1 MIKWWLQPLWLK
13 HLPKGHFL
21 IHLLLFS
28 CWVMSNSCD
37 PMTCSTPG
45 FPIFHYLPEFA
56 QTHIHWVIDAIQPSQ
71 TPFSSCSQS
80 FPAIGSF
87 PMTQVFASGGQ
98 SIGASVS
105 AIVFPRN
112 IQSWFPL
119 GLTGLISLLS
129 KGLSRVFSSTQFK
142 SINSSVL
149 SLLYGPT
156 LTSMGFPNS
165 PVGDESSCNARD
177 LGSIPGLGRSLG
189 EGWLPSPVFW
199 PGEFHQL
206 YSPWGRKESDITER
220 LSISHPYMTP
230 GKTIAL
236 TWRTFVGKVL
246 SLLSNTLS
254 RFVITFPLH
263 RALEFQHTFRPQ
275 QRVKGTAV

>member
-142 SINSSVL
+142 SINSFVSAFFIA
-149 SLLYGPT
+149 LL
-156 LTSMGFPNS
+156 
-165 PVGDESSCNARD
+165 
-177 LGSIPGLGRSLG
+177 
-189 EGWLPSPVFW
+189 
-199 PGEFHQL
+199 
-206 YSPWGRKESDITER
+206 
-220 LSISHPYMTP
+220 SHPYMTP
-230 GKTIAL
+230 GKTIAF
-236 TWRTFVGKVL
+236 TRWTFVGKVV
-246 SLLSNTLS
+246 SLLFNMLS
-254 RFVITFPLH
+254 RLVIW
-263 RALEFQHTFRPQ
+263 
-275 QRVKGTAV
+275 GTSHHYINIKIWSKKWLKAYWQSSKKYKIP